1 MAMNEKTKQWLQM
14 TFVFFFLS
22 VMFIGVISMSF
33 FVMTHYG
40 NELGIIAL
48 LVMLLIIAAFVAS
61 LFE

>member
-1 MAMNEKTKQWLQM
+1 MKNEKTKQWLQM

-22 VMFIGVISMSF
+22 VVFVGVISMSF

>member
-1 MAMNEKTKQWLQM
+1 MNEKTKQWLQM

-22 VMFIGVISMSF
+22 VVLIGVISMSF

-40 NELGIIAL
+40 NELGIIVL

>member
-1 MAMNEKTKQWLQM
+1 MNEKTKQWLQM

-22 VMFIGVISMSF
+22 VVFIGVISMSF

>member
-1 MAMNEKTKQWLQM
+1 MNEKTKQWLQM

-22 VMFIGVISMSF
+22 VVLIGVISMSF